1 MEKLDGRG
9 FLKMQHDK
17 DTFDFSL
24 KKIQYK
30 NQAKILSQWKSENSM
45 PAILSL
51 AYLAPVEYYKV
62 LANSSEIFIE
72 KEENYIKQT
81 YRNRCKI
88 LTANGVMDLIIP
100 VEKSEGNKPSI
111 KDVKISVHS
120 DWQKQH
126 WRAIVSAYSSSPFFE
141 YYEDDLY
148 PFFKKKWLFLWDFN
162 LEIQNKIIELLDLET
177 QINFTEKFEPFPADK
192 RIDLREEFHPKRQSK
207 IEYSPYYQV
216 FRGKF
221 GFVKGLS
228 VIDLLFNM
236 GNESQLILSEK

>member
-126 WRAIVSAYSSSPFFE
+126 WRA
-141 YYEDDLY
+141 
-148 PFFKKKWLFLWDFN
+148 
-162 LEIQNKIIELLDLET
+162 T
-177 QINFTEKFEPFPADK
+177 
-192 RIDLREEFHPKRQSK
+192 
-207 IEYSPYYQV
+207 
-216 FRGKF
+216 
-221 GFVKGLS
+221 
-228 VIDLLFNM
+228 
-236 GNESQLILSEK
+236 